1 MSTATTLE
9 TPFDTRLVEFT
20 GVVDSDSSPAH
31 IVVPT
36 RSEVTVQLMSITG
49 APTVGVEIS
58 LNLSDDV
65 SPVWDRATGVKAPAT
80 DIALTTAGQAETV
93 LQSGHLIRPI
103 VTSGTSVSAVV
114 RIKAE
119 RVR

>member
-1 MSTATTLE
+1 MSTRTVLD
-9 TPFDTRLVEFT
+9 TPFDTRLFEFT

-31 IVVPT
+31 CVVPT
-36 RSEVTVQLMSITG
+36 RSEVTVQVMSVTG
-49 APTVGVEIS
+49 APTVGINIS
-58 LNLSDDV
+58 LNLDGD
-65 SPVWDRATGVKAPAT
+65 SPKVWDRATGVKAPAT
-80 DIALTTAGQAETV
+80 DIALTDGQAETV

-103 VTSGTSVSAVV
+103 ITAGTSVSAVV